1 MILHEGSL
9 ETGLTAV
16 AAKEIKGFVDDLKYS
31 ICKKIRFSA
40 VYDRICM
47 CGMGGSGIGS
57 DVLADFLAGSC
68 SVPVFVIK
76 TTDLPNWVDS
86 KTLIIA
92 SSYSGNTLETL
103 SMYDQAKER
112 GCPMIAMSSGGKLK
126 EKCQEDGYKFIPM
139 RKGIQPRS
147 ALGLTI
153 GYMVNIIEAIEA
165 AEFKTEIKRIIPNL
179 YNVRNS
185 IDFRNQNNPAK
196 EIADRIYGKVPVIYS
211 TSDICGSSV
220 RWKTQIN
227 ENSKMIAFN
236 GTISE
241 LYHNGVREWSD
252 GMALSRC
259 CPVILYEE
267 KASAAVR
274 EMADRSIEA
283 IRASG
288 TEPIVVRI
296 GGDSI
301 IERSLTAIMLGD
313 YVSVYLAHM
322 KGVDPIEVNTIVSF
336 KERVTKRMAGRKAP
350 GKSSKV

>member
-1 MILHEGSL
+1 MPESPL

-16 AAKEIKGFVDDLKYS
+16 AAKEVKEFVDDLKYS
-31 ICKKIRFSA
+31 LNKKIRFA
-40 VYDRICM
+40 PVYDKICM

-57 DVLADFLAGSC
+57 DVLADFLAGAS

-76 TTDLPNWVDS
+76 SMDLPNWVNS

-103 SMYDQAKER
+103 SMYDQAKAI
-112 GCPMIAMSSGGKLK
+112 GCPIIAMSSGGKLK
-126 EKCQEDGYKFIPM
+126 EKCQEDGFKFIYM

-153 GYMVNIIEAIEA
+153 GYMVNIIEAIGA
-165 AEFKTEIKRIIPNL
+165 AEFKTEIRKIIPQL
-179 YNVRNS
+179 YKVRNS
-185 IDFRNQNNPAK
+185 IDFKNQGSPAK
-196 EIADRIYGKVPVIYS
+196 EIAEKIYGKVPVIYS
-211 TSDICGSSV
+211 TQDICGSAV

-241 LYHNGVREWSD
+241 LYHNGMREWSD
-252 GMALSRC
+252 GLARSSC

-267 KASAAVR
+267 KASSAVQ

-288 TEPIVVRI
+288 TEPIMVVLS
-296 GGDSI
+296 GSSI

-313 YVSVYLAHM
+313 YVSVHLAHM
-322 KGVDPIEVNTIVSF
+322 NGVDPIEVNTIVSF
-336 KERVTKRMAGRKAP
+336 KERVTKRMASRKSS